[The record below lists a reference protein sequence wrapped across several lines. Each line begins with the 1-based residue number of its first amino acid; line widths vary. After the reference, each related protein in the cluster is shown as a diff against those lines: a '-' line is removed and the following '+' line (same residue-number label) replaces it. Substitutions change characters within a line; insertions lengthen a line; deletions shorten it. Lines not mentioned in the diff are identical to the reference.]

1 MLDKE
6 IFEYKDFGCIKIC
19 LDDLMNSKNISTYEL
34 STKSG
39 IRFQTIQSLRF
50 VAYLKKW
57 FLLDVDRLYSY
68 KDNENYILVDEEG
81 KLANVH
87 K

>member
-6 IFEYKDFGCIKIC
+6 IFAYKNFGCIKIC

-39 IRFQTIQSLRF
+39 IRFQTIQSYCIHHIFDLQRIFF
-50 VAYLKKW
+50 V
-57 FLLDVDRLYSY
+57 
-68 KDNENYILVDEEG
+68 
-81 KLANVH
+81 
-87 K
+87 

>member
-6 IFEYKDFGCIKIC
+6 IFEYKDFCCIKIC

-50 VAYLKKW
+50 VAYLKK
-57 FLLDVDRLYSY
+57 
-68 KDNENYILVDEEG
+68 
-81 KLANVH
+81 
-87 K
+87 

>member
-19 LDDLMNSKNISTYEL
+19 LDGLMNSKNISTYEL

-39 IRFQTIQSLRF
+39 IRFQTIQSLRKEESTRINF
-50 VAYLKKW
+50 DVLSKLCYM
-57 FLLDVDRLYSY
+57 LDCNIEDII
-68 KDNENYILVDEEG
+68 KYIPSKHE
-81 KLANVH
+81 
-87 K
+87 